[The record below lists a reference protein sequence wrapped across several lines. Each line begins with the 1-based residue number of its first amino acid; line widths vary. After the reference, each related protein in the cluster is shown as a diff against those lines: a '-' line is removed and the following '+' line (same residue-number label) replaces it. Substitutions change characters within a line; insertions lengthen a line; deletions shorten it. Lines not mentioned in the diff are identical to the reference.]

1 MSKIGKRPIPLPD
14 GVRVTVGEREVVVE
28 GPHGKLS
35 QPYEPEYVRIVVEDG
50 QVRVERK
57 GDRAVFRARHG
68 LYRALIANMVH
79 GVSKKWERELEIRGL
94 GYRARL
100 EGGTLVLELG
110 YSHPIRYQIPPGVEV
125 EAESKG
131 SDLHRVVVR
140 GIDKQLVG
148 QVAAEIRRFRPPEP
162 YRGTGIRYKDEEI
175 VRKAGKLGVK

>member
-14 GVRVTVGEREVVVE
+14 GVKVTVTEDEIVVE
-28 GPHGKLS
+28 GPHGKLV
-35 QPYEPEYVRIVVEDG
+35 QRYEPQYVLIVVEDG
-50 QVRVERK
+50 EVRVERK

-79 GVSKKWERELEIRGL
+79 GVSQKWQKELEIHGL

-100 EGGTLVLELG
+100 EGKALVLELG
-110 YSHPIRYQIPPGVEV
+110 YSHPIRYEPPAGVELEV
-125 EAESKG
+125 PDQQKI
-131 SDLHRVVVR
+131 VVR

-148 QVAAEIRRFRPPEP
+148 QVAADIRAFRPPEP
-162 YRGTGIRYKDEEI
+162 YRATGIRYKGEEI

>member
-14 GVRVTVGEREVVVE
+14 GVRVTVTEQEVVVE
-28 GPHGKLS
+28 GPHGRLV
-35 QPYEPEYVRIVVEDG
+35 QRYEPQYVEIVVDDG
-50 QVRVERK
+50 EVRVQRK

-79 GVSKKWERELEIRGL
+79 GVSRKWQKELEIHGL

-100 EGGTLVLELG
+100 EGKTLVLELG
-110 YSHPIRYQIPPGVEV
+110 YSHPIRYEVPQGVEV
-125 EAESKG
+125 EVPDQQKI
-131 SDLHRVVVR
+131 VVR

-148 QVAAEIRRFRPPEP
+148 QVAAEIRAFRPPEP
-162 YRGTGIRYKDEEI
+162 YRATGIRYKGEEI

>member
-14 GVRVTVGEREVVVE
+14 GVRVTVTEQEVVVE
-28 GPHGKLS
+28 GPHGRLV
-35 QPYEPEYVRIVVEDG
+35 QRYEPQYVEIVVDDG
-50 QVRVERK
+50 EVRVQRK

-79 GVSKKWERELEIRGL
+79 GVSQKWQKELEIHGL

-100 EGGTLVLELG
+100 EGKTLVLELG
-110 YSHPIRYQIPPGVEV
+110 YSHPIRYEVPQGVEV
-125 EAESKG
+125 EVPDQQKI
-131 SDLHRVVVR
+131 VVR

-148 QVAAEIRRFRPPEP
+148 QVAAEIRAFRPPEP
-162 YRGTGIRYKDEEI
+162 YRATGIRYKGEEI

>member
-14 GVRVTVGEREVVVE
+14 GVRVTVTENEVGVE
-28 GPHGKLS
+28 GPHGRVT
-35 QPYEPEYVRIVVEDG
+35 QRYEPQYVEIVVEDG

-57 GDRAVFRARHG
+57 GDRAVYRARHG

-79 GVSKKWERELEIRGL
+79 GVSQKWQKELEIHGL

-100 EGGTLVLELG
+100 EGGALVLELG
-110 YSHPIRYQIPPGVEV
+110 YSHPVRYEVPQGVEV
-125 EAESKG
+125 EVP
-131 SDLHRVVVR
+131 DQQRIVVR

-148 QVAAEIRRFRPPEP
+148 QVAAEIRAFRPPEP
-162 YRGTGIRYKDEEI
+162 YRATGIRYKGEEI